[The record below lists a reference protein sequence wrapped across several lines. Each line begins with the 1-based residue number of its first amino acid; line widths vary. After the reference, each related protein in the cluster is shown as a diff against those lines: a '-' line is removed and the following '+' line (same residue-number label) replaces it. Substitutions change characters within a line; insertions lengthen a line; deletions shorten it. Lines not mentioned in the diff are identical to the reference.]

1 MREATRIPWHRRLY
15 TRIYLSVLGIVAVLL
30 ALWSLAEM
38 SHDDPNEYGQ
48 TQRTLMAVA
57 MEALPE
63 AMPEAQLQA
72 SLARWS
78 ARSGTDLALYG
89 ADGRVRAVAGTEPW
103 ASHVPPL
110 ARARMGAAPPD
121 TPLPLGDG
129 RWLLVH
135 QPEVAE
141 PEHHRLVLFATIVA
155 LAMALGC
162 YAIARRLT
170 RRLEQLQR
178 GVATWGTGAWSE
190 RVQVQGRDEVAELAR
205 SFNGSAQRIESLVRA
220 QKALLS
226 NASHELRSPL
236 ARLRMAIELLPGTTP
251 ETLRIELA
259 RNIAELDQ
267 LVGEILLASRLE
279 AQGDATVLAVDL
291 DLAVLAAEEC
301 AATGATLQAAPAPMR
316 GDPVLLRRL
325 LRNLLENAR
334 RHGGGRAVSVRIA
347 VGPAI
352 ELTVCDEGPGIP
364 EAQRERV
371 FEPFFRMAGASE
383 EDGGV
388 GLGLA
393 LVRQIA
399 RAHGGDASCV
409 APAASG
415 ACFLVRLPPRPDV
428 VGAAPAVTPAC

>member
-15 TRIYLSVLGIVAVLL
+15 TRIYLSVLGIVVVVLL
-30 ALWSLAEM
+30 LWSIAETT
-38 SHDDPNEYGQ
+38 HDDPREYSLS
-48 TQRTLMAVA
+48 QRTLVAVA
-57 MEALPE
+57 LERLP
-63 AMPEAQLQA
+63 ANAPGPQLQA
-72 SLARWS
+72 TLARWGE
-78 ARSGTDLALYG
+78 RSGTYLALYD
-89 ADGRVRAVAGTEPW
+89 ADGRLRAAVGEEPW
-103 ASHVPPL
+103 VSHVPRL
-110 ARARMGAAPPD
+110 MLARMGAAPPD
-121 TPLPLGDG
+121 TPLPMADG
-129 RWLLVH
+129 RWLLIH
-135 QPEVAE
+135 QPEATLPHQRSYV
-141 PEHHRLVLFATIVA
+141 RFAAIVA
-155 LAMALGC
+155 LAIALGC

-178 GVATWGTGAWSE
+178 GVAAWGAGAWSE
-190 RVQVQGRDEVAELAR
+190 RVQVQGHDEVAELAR

-236 ARLRMAIELLPGTTP
+236 ARLRMAIELLPAPTP
-251 ETLRIELA
+251 DSLRIELG

-279 AQGDATVLAVDL
+279 AQGDAAVLAVDV

-301 AATGATLQAAPAPMR
+301 AATGAALQAAPAPTR

-325 LRNLLENAR
+325 LRNLLENSR
-334 RHGGGRAVSVRIA
+334 RHGGGAVAVRIA

-352 ELTVCDEGPGIP
+352 ELTVCDDGPGIP
-364 EAQRERV
+364 EGQRERV
-371 FEPFFRMAGASE
+371 FEPFFRLAGASE

-399 RAHGGDASCV
+399 RAHGGEASCV
-409 APAASG
+409 APDVSG
-415 ACFLVRLPPRPDV
+415 ACFLVRLPLRPPL
-428 VGAAPAVTPAC
+428 GAAQTAKSCC